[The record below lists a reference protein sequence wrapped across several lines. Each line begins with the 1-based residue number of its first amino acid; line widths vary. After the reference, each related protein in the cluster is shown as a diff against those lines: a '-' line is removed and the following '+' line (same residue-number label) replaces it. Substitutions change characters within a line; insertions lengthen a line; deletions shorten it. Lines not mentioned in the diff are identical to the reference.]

1 MSEVTA
7 SATAAGTS
15 APSTP
20 AGPAAGSRAGTSGT
34 STMSAGHLIVRQL
47 EAEGVERIY
56 NVPGESFLDVLDGL
70 YDSSIHTVVCR
81 QEGGAGYAAVA
92 EARLTSRP
100 GIAMV
105 TRGPGASNA
114 MIAVHT
120 AYQDATPLVLF
131 VGLIP
136 SAQRGREAFQ
146 EFDPNAW
153 FGSTAKK
160 VLILDDPDS
169 AARIVADAMHTAASG
184 RPGPV
189 IVGLP
194 EETLL
199 EQTTSQTVPP
209 RPVPSPAPTRDDV
222 SALESAV
229 AAAEQPLVIVGGQGW
244 TAEASAQIVTWARH
258 RGVGIAADFRAHD
271 SIDHASEV
279 FLGPLG
285 YSSFVGTRE
294 ALAAADLHVFIG
306 CVRADVMTGGYEFG
320 VDPQHTV
327 VAGPDPDAHGHF
339 GPLDQQIVTTPAAL
353 TAALYGDVSG
363 AGGHGSGDGTGTSAD
378 GAAGSE
384 GSQHAAPADSA
395 EAARAAEDSD
405 TAPWY
410 RHYRERFVE
419 WRTSVVGGERSGE
432 FIDRDRAYRDAAEIL
447 PRDVVLTY
455 GAGNYSAWAL
465 RYWPLQ
471 GPGSVAAPRN
481 GAMGM
486 GTPAAVAAAL
496 TFPDRPVVALAG
508 DGCFMMNGQEFAT
521 AVHEGLNITV
531 IVDDN
536 TVYGTIVGHQVREYP
551 GRPSGT
557 TFTNPDFAALA
568 DAYGGRGFSVERT
581 EDFVPM
587 LQEALAHDGPALL
600 HIHTD
605 PEVRL
610 PRT

>member
-1 MSEVTA
+1 MSEATA
-7 SATAAGTS
+7 SATAAGAT
-15 APSTP
+15 AST
-20 AGPAAGSRAGTSGT
+20 T
-34 STMSAGHLIVRQL
+34 SAGHLIVRQL
-47 EAEGVERIY
+47 EAEGVHRIY

-70 YDSSIHTVVCR
+70 FDSPIHTVVCR
-81 QEGGAGYAAVA
+81 QEGGAGYAALA

-114 MIAVHT
+114 MISIHS

-136 SAQRGREAFQ
+136 TSQRGREAFQ
-146 EFDPNAW
+146 EFDPAAW

-169 AARIVADAMHTAASG
+169 AARIVADAVHTASSG

-199 EQTTSQTVPP
+199 EETASQPVPP
-209 RPVPSPAPTRDDV
+209 RPLPAPTPAPEDV
-222 SALESAV
+222 AALESAV
-229 AAAEQPLVIVGGQGW
+229 AAAQKPLLIVGGQGW
-244 TAEASAQIVTWARH
+244 TADAAAGISAWARS
-258 RGVGIAADFRAHD
+258 RGAGIAADFRAHD
-271 SIDHASEV
+271 SVDHDEPV

-285 YSSFVGTRE
+285 FSSWPGTRD
-294 ALAAADLHVFIG
+294 ALEEADLHVFIG
-306 CVRADVMTGGYEFG
+306 CVRADVMTGGYTFG
-320 VDPQHTV
+320 VSPDRTL

-339 GPLDQQIVTTPAAL
+339 GPLDQQIVTTPVALARALSASAADGTS
-353 TAALYGDVSG
+353 TAA
-363 AGGHGSGDGTGTSAD
+363 AD
-378 GAAGSE
+378 GAA
-384 GSQHAAPADSA
+384 
-395 EAARAAEDSD
+395 
-405 TAPWY
+405 WY
-410 RHYRERFVE
+410 TDYRDRYVD
-419 WRTSVVGGERSGE
+419 WRTSVVGGERSDE
-432 FIDRDRAYRDAAEIL
+432 FIDRDRAYRGAADVLPHDAI
-447 PRDVVLTY
+447 LTY

-465 RYWPLQ
+465 RYWPLH

-496 TFPDRPVVALAG
+496 TFPDRTVVALAG

-536 TVYGTIVGHQVREYP
+536 TVFGTIVGHQVREYP

-557 TFTNPDFAALA
+557 TMTNPDFAALA
-568 DAYGGRGFSVERT
+568 DAYGGRGFSVKRT

-587 LQEALAHDGPALL
+587 LEEALAYDGPALL

-610 PRT
+610 PRV

>member
-15 APSTP
+15 TASDLT
-20 AGPAAGSRAGTSGT
+20 ATGP

-47 EAEGVERIY
+47 EAEGVQRVY

-81 QEGGAGYAAVA
+81 QEGGVGFAALA

-114 MIAVHT
+114 MISVHT

-136 SAQRGREAFQ
+136 TAQRGREAFQ
-146 EFDPNAW
+146 EFDLHAW

-160 VLILDDPDS
+160 VLVLDDPDS

-199 EQTTSQTVPP
+199 EHTAATPVQS
-209 RPVPSPAPTRDDV
+209 RPVPSPAPTAEDI
-222 SALESAV
+222 AAIESAV
-229 AAAEQPLVIVGGQGW
+229 ASAERPLLIVGGQGW
-244 TAEASAQIVTWARH
+244 TGEASAQLVDWAQS

-271 SIDHASEV
+271 SVDHDASV

-294 ALAAADLHVFIG
+294 ALASADLHIFIG
-306 CVRADVMTGGYEFG
+306 CVRGDVITGGYEFG
-320 VDPQHTV
+320 ISPDRTIV
-327 VAGPDPDAHGHF
+327 VGPDPDAHGHF
-339 GPLDQQIVTTPAAL
+339 GPLDQQVVATPATMA
-353 TAALYGDVSG
+353 AALG
-363 AGGHGSGDGTGTSAD
+363 AGLDSTPDESSDSRGTRWHLQHRESFIQWRSTVV
-378 GAAGSE
+378 GSE
-384 GSQHAAPADSA
+384 RS
-395 EAARAAEDSD
+395 ED
-405 TAPWY
+405 
-410 RHYRERFVE
+410 
-419 WRTSVVGGERSGE
+419 
-432 FIDRDRAYRDAAEIL
+432 FIDRDRAYRDAADVL
-447 PRDVVLTY
+447 PHDVVLAY

-465 RYWPLQ
+465 RYWPLH

-496 TFPDRPVVALAG
+496 TFPDRPIVALAG

-521 AVHEGLNITV
+521 AVHEGLNLTV

-536 TVYGTIVGHQVREYP
+536 SVFGTIVGHQVREYP

-557 TFTNPDFAALA
+557 AVTNPDFAALA
-568 DAYGGRGFSVERT
+568 NAYGGRGFAVART

-587 LQEALAHDGPALL
+587 LQEALAYDGPALL

-610 PRT
+610 PRS

>member
-1 MSEVTA
+1 MSEVTPSA
-7 SATAAGTS
+7 AVTGATA
-15 APSTP
+15 
-20 AGPAAGSRAGTSGT
+20 

-47 EAEGVERIY
+47 EREGVHRIY

-70 YDSSIHTVVCR
+70 YDSPIHTVVCR
-81 QEGGAGYAAVA
+81 QEGGAGYAALA

-114 MIAVHT
+114 MISIHT

-136 SAQRGREAFQ
+136 TAQRGREAFQ
-146 EFDPNAW
+146 EFDPAGW

-169 AARIVADAMHTAASG
+169 AARIVADALHTAASG

-199 EQTTSQTVPP
+199 EQTASQPVPP
-209 RPVPSPAPTRDDV
+209 RPLPAPAPTPEDV
-222 SALESAV
+222 AALESAV
-229 AAAEQPLVIVGGQGW
+229 AAARKPLLIVGGQGW
-244 TAEASAQIVTWARH
+244 TADAAAAISAWARS
-258 RGVGIAADFRAHD
+258 RGAGVVADFRAHD
-271 SIDHASEV
+271 AVDHDEPV

-285 YSSFVGTRE
+285 FSSWPGTRD
-294 ALAAADLHVFIG
+294 ALEDADLHVFIG
-306 CVRADVMTGGYEFG
+306 CVRADVMTGGYTFG
-320 VDPQHTV
+320 VSPDRTL
-327 VAGPDPDAHGHF
+327 VAGPDSDAHGHF
-339 GPLDQQIVTTPAAL
+339 GPLDQQILTTPVALARALSSSATGSSAEDGSASTSVDTSAA
-353 TAALYGDVSG
+353 ASEGHVSG
-363 AGGHGSGDGTGTSAD
+363 A
-378 GAAGSE
+378 AA
-384 GSQHAAPADSA
+384 
-395 EAARAAEDSD
+395 
-405 TAPWY
+405 WY
-410 RHYRERFVE
+410 QDYRDRYID
-419 WRTSVVGGERSGE
+419 WRSTVVGGERSDE
-432 FIDRDRAYRDAAEIL
+432 FIDRDRAYRDAADVL
-447 PRDVVLTY
+447 PHDAILTY

-465 RYWPLQ
+465 RYWPLH

-496 TFPDRPVVALAG
+496 TFPDRAVVALAG

-536 TVYGTIVGHQVREYP
+536 SVFGTIVGHQVREYP

-557 TFTNPDFAALA
+557 TMTNPDFAALA
-568 DAYGGRGFSVERT
+568 DAYGGRGFSVKRT

-587 LQEALAHDGPALL
+587 LEEALAYDGPALL
-600 HIHTD
+600 HILTD

-610 PRT
+610 PRV

>member
-1 MSEVTA
+1 MSEVTV
-7 SATAAGTS
+7 SATAAGAT
-15 APSTP
+15 A
-20 AGPAAGSRAGTSGT
+20 

-47 EAEGVERIY
+47 EAEGVQRVY

-70 YDSSIHTVVCR
+70 YDSPIHTVVCR
-81 QEGGAGYAAVA
+81 QEGGAGYAALA

-114 MIAVHT
+114 MISVHT

-136 SAQRGREAFQ
+136 AAQRGREAFQ
-146 EFDPNAW
+146 EFDPAAW

-169 AARIVADAMHTAASG
+169 SARIVADALHTAASG

-199 EQTTSQTVPP
+199 EQTASQPVPP
-209 RPVPSPAPTRDDV
+209 RPVPAPAPAPEDV
-222 SALESAV
+222 AAVESAV
-229 AAAEQPLVIVGGQGW
+229 AAAQRPLVIVGGQGW
-244 TAEASAQIVTWARH
+244 TAEAAAGISAWARS
-258 RGVGIAADFRAHD
+258 RGAGIVADFRAHD
-271 SIDHASEV
+271 AVDHDEPV

-285 YSSFVGTRE
+285 FSSWPGTRD
-294 ALAAADLHVFIG
+294 ALEQADLHVFIG
-306 CVRADVMTGGYEFG
+306 CVRGDVMTGGYAFG
-320 VDPQHTV
+320 LSPARTL

-339 GPLDQQIVTTPAAL
+339 GPLDEQIVTTPVAL
-353 TAALYGDVSG
+353 ARALCASEP
-363 AGGHGSGDGTGTSAD
+363 D
-378 GAAGSE
+378 GASA
-384 GSQHAAPADSA
+384 AAPDGDA
-395 EAARAAEDSD
+395 
-405 TAPWY
+405 WY
-410 RHYRERFVE
+410 TEVRDRYID
-419 WRTSVVGGERSGE
+419 WRTSVVGSERSDA
-432 FIDRDRAYRDAAEIL
+432 FIDRDRAYRDAADIL
-447 PRDVVLTY
+447 PHDTVLTY

-465 RYWPLQ
+465 RYWPLH

-521 AVHEGLNITV
+521 AVHERLDITV

-536 TVYGTIVGHQVREYP
+536 SVFGTIVGHQVREYP

-557 TFTNPDFAALA
+557 TMTNPDFAALA
-568 DAYGGRGFSVERT
+568 DAYGGRGFSVGRT

-587 LQEALAHDGPALL
+587 LEEALAYDGPALL
-600 HIHTD
+600 HLRTD

-610 PRT
+610 PRA

>member
-1 MSEVTA
+1 MSDATA
-7 SATAAGTS
+7 SATAA
-15 APSTP
+15 
-20 AGPAAGSRAGTSGT
+20 AGA
-34 STMSAGHLIVRQL
+34 TMSAGHLIVRQL
-47 EAEGVERIY
+47 EAEGVQRIY

-70 YDSSIHTVVCR
+70 YDSPIHTVVCR
-81 QEGGAGYAAVA
+81 QEGGVGYAALA

-114 MIAVHT
+114 MISVHT

-136 SAQRGREAFQ
+136 TAQRGREAFQ
-146 EFDPNAW
+146 EFDLAGW

-169 AARIVADAMHTAASG
+169 AARIVADALHTAASG

-199 EQTTSQTVPP
+199 EQTTSQPVAP
-209 RPVPSPAPTRDDV
+209 RPRPAPAPTPEDV
-222 SALESAV
+222 AALESAV
-229 AAAEQPLVIVGGQGW
+229 ASAQKPLLIVGGQGW
-244 TAEASAQIVTWARH
+244 TDGAASEITAWARS
-258 RGVGIAADFRAHD
+258 RGVGVVADFRAHD
-271 SIDHASEV
+271 AVDHDEPV

-285 YSSFVGTRE
+285 YSSWPGTRD
-294 ALAAADLHVFIG
+294 ALEDADLHVFIG
-306 CVRADVMTGGYEFG
+306 CVRADVMTGGYSFG
-320 VDPQHTV
+320 VSPDSTL

-339 GPLDQQIVTTPAAL
+339 GPLDRQILTTPEAL
-353 TAALYGDVSG
+353 SRALS
-363 AGGHGSGDGTGTSAD
+363 SSA
-378 GAAGSE
+378 
-384 GSQHAAPADSA
+384 ADSGSA
-395 EAARAAEDSD
+395 GNPAGVSAGARAAGTSG
-405 TAPWY
+405 AAWY
-410 RHYRERFVE
+410 ADYRDRYVH
-419 WRTSVVGGERSGE
+419 WRTSVVGGERSDA
-432 FIDRDRAYRDAAEIL
+432 FIDRDRAYRDAADVL
-447 PRDVVLTY
+447 PRDVILTY

-465 RYWPLQ
+465 RYWPLH

-496 TFPDRPVVALAG
+496 TFPDRTVVALAG

-521 AVHEGLNITV
+521 AVHERLNITV

-536 TVYGTIVGHQVREYP
+536 SVYGTIVGHQVREYP

-557 TFTNPDFAALA
+557 TMTNPDFAALA
-568 DAYGGRGFSVERT
+568 DAYGGRGFSVKRT
-581 EDFVPM
+581 DDFVPM
-587 LQEALAHDGPALL
+587 LKEALAHDGPALL
-600 HIHTD
+600 HIQTD
-605 PEVRL
+605 PDVRL
-610 PRT
+610 PRV